1 VLQALEVS
9 LSAWNCQYQSFS
21 CKGTGILPEPG
32 VDLGYYE
39 APGAQHNEAAWAARV
54 GPMLTFLFPKE

>member
-1 VLQALEVS
+1 M
-9 LSAWNCQYQSFS
+9 SAWNCQYQSFS